1 MDNKRVLNINP
12 ELFSLSNNNATRKRQ
27 RKTATEGG
35 IRMKDAYKEQKK
47 KEETLKNRTSL
58 LRMLRRNQEERYKDL
73 MENNNR
79 PTPKIRDEP
88 GDNGHKDF
96 QEARI
101 FMDNLAKKTENEL
114 KINQQ
119 FHTGHY
125 SQPNRPINYTPPNN
139 QHTQHNQQIEYVT
152 DIYQHEPS
160 FNLKQPQSHSSQNSP
175 NLSSYYGGAVNNMP
189 QPPQQ
194 HMHVNPSSQSST
206 EPILTKNTTQIMEDK
221 INESLKRITE
231 IRQTA
236 EKMEE
241 FKEKIRPKI
250 KKQRRTRKR
259 TYNIGKSK
267 TIPKVSVLIS
277 NKTIRHNVSTK
288 TQMLKQVPIQ
298 DIKKYLM
305 KRGLIKVGSIA
316 PNDVLRQIYES
327 SILIC
332 GEVQNHNPENLLYN
346 FLYE

>member
-1 MDNKRVLNINP
+1 MNDKRVLKINP
-12 ELFSLSNNNATRKRQ
+12 DLFAISNNNTTRKRQ
-27 RKTATEGG
+27 RNAATEGG
-35 IRMKDAYKEQKK
+35 IRMKDPYREQKK
-47 KEETLKNRTSL
+47 KEETLKNRTAL

-73 MENNNR
+73 MEHNNR
-79 PTPKIRDEP
+79 PNPKTQQVEQS
-88 GDNGHKDF
+88 GNGHKDF
-96 QEARI
+96 QEAKI
-101 FMDNLAKKTENEL
+101 FMDNLANKTENDL

-119 FHTGHY
+119 LRINNTHY
-125 SQPNRPINYTPPNN
+125 SQPHIHSQSIQPHIINPHN
-139 QHTQHNQQIEYVT
+139 QHNQPIEYVT

-160 FNLKQPQSHSSQNSP
+160 LKFRSPQQTTLQSHTSP
-175 NLSSYYGGAVNNMP
+175 NISSYYGGGS
-189 QPPQQ
+189 QPHQPNQQ
-194 HMHVNPSSQSST
+194 QSST

-241 FKEKIRPKI
+241 FKEKMRPKI
-250 KKQRRTRKR
+250 KKQKKTRKR

-267 TIPKVSVLIS
+267 TIPRVSVLIS
-277 NKTIRHNVSTK
+277 NKTIRHNVSSK

-316 PNDVLRQIYES
+316 PNDVLRKIYES